1 MIHTQA
7 QIDNLIDLAIIQRE
21 ELKRLVESLPELRA
35 HLSIEIERNLN
46 EIEPALRE
54 ELQTFLVSKA
64 QDEHAKIG
72 SELSRTMSQ
81 LAASLESTT
90 AARYSV
96 LMLERAKNDDLLA
109 QAEQRIA
116 EAASALPNAVKQIVT
131 GELARFPRAGE
142 IDQLRR
148 EFAEPRGLNPRGQW
162 QSGVTYYKL
171 DLVSYTGD
179 SYVANEE
186 TTEKPSRKSSQWTL
200 NASRGNAGSGDNVD
214 RTSLLGPVEN
224 GQVLIGSNGSYV
236 AAYITA
242 GAGIDVTTAAGVI
255 QISSDGGGL
264 SFQGTW
270 NASTNT
276 PALAS
281 SIGTNGYYYVVS
293 VAGSTN
299 LNGVTDWAVGDWAI
313 YNGTAWQKIDNS
325 DTVASVFG
333 RTGAVVAT
341 AGDYTAAQ
349 ITNVASGGIVAV
361 NVQTAINE
369 LDSEKMAKA
378 SNLSDLASVT
388 TSRTNL
394 GLGSAAVQNTTF
406 FLQAA
411 NNLSDVASV
420 SLARTNLSLGTI
432 ATQAASNVSIT
443 GGSITGITDLAI
455 LDGGTG
461 SSTAPGARTNLGLG
475 TIATQAAS
483 SVSITGG
490 SITGITDLAVAD
502 GGTGASTAANARVNL
517 LPSYI
522 ANGGKVLAVN
532 VGATDT
538 EWITAAAG
546 SVTSVNLTS
555 GTGISVTGGPI
566 TSSGS
571 ITVTNTAPDQTVSIT
586 SGTGIST
593 SGTYPNFT
601 VTNTAPDQ
609 TVVITAG
616 SGISVTGTYPAFTIA
631 STAGGG
637 SVTSVAIDSDAN
649 ISVTGSPITTSGTI
663 TVALVN
669 TSVTA
674 GSYGNS
680 TAVGTFTV
688 DANGRLTA
696 ASNVSISYPVTS
708 VAGRTGVITLST
720 ADISGLGNSA
730 TLNVG
735 TTAGTVAAGDD
746 ARFSDARTP
755 TGPAGGDLT
764 GTYPNPSLTVSGVS
778 AGGYGSASSSVVVT
792 VDAKGRITSITAPNI
807 LIAQSQVTNLTTDLA
822 AKIPATEKGANSGVA
837 TLDSGGKI
845 PTTQLPDS
853 ILGQVSYLGTWNAT
867 TNTPT
872 LADPPA
878 ASTLGDY
885 YIVSTGGTFASI
897 TFAVGDWIISNGV
910 DGWAKVDNTDA
921 VASVFGRT
929 GTITATNGDYTASN
943 ITNVPAGN
951 VAATEVQAAIN
962 ELDGDKLA
970 KASNLSD
977 LVSFSTA
984 RTNLGL
990 GSAATQADTYFLQV
1004 ANNLSD
1010 LASVTTARSNLALGT
1025 MAVQNASSVSITG
1038 GSITGITDLAVADG
1052 GTGASTLT
1060 GYVKGSGTSA
1070 LTASSTIPNTDIT
1083 GLGTMSTQSAS
1094 SVSIT
1099 GGSITGITDLAV
1111 ADGGSGVSTST
1122 GTTNVVLSNSPTIV
1136 TPVIAQINDA
1146 SANATLK
1153 LASIASAVNQV
1164 TIENASTGNPV
1175 HVRATGGDASVGLH
1189 LVGKGASG
1197 YVNVND
1203 GADETKRIL
1212 FNASGGATATRTMLS
1227 TTQTVDRTLTLPD
1240 ATDTLVGKATTDTLT
1255 NKTISFGSNTIT
1267 ATSAQLATA
1276 ISDETGSGSLVF
1288 ATSPTLTTPVLGT
1301 PSSGTLTSCTGLPI
1315 GTGVSGLGTNVA
1327 TALAVNVGSS
1337 GAVVT
1342 NDGALGTPSSGT
1354 VTNLTGTASI
1364 NINGTVG
1371 ATTASTGAFTTL
1383 SASGASTF
1391 TNSAPSVIGGL
1402 GFRNRIINGDMR
1414 IDQRNEGASVSVS
1427 TGGQPYGVDRWN
1439 GQGTAAAGVF
1449 SMQRS
1454 TSTPPAGFTNFTRI
1468 TTTTADASPA
1478 AGSVYNFRHQIEGNN
1493 LQDFQFGAAT
1503 AKTVTISFWVRS
1515 SLTGTFSGAFSN
1527 SAFNRAYPFT
1537 YAISVANT
1545 WEQKSIAIAGDTTG
1559 TWLTDSG
1566 IGLRV
1571 YFDLGSG
1578 STYRGTGGAW
1588 AASGLIGATSAVRV
1602 ISTLS
1607 ATFDLTGVQLEI
1619 GNAATEFERRPFG
1632 QELTLCQRY
1641 YATSIETGKI
1651 VTDFAT
1657 LNTGSVGGIMGYSS
1671 GAGGD
1676 MFQCMSFPVAMRANP
1691 TLTLYSGANRTAGSV
1706 RDMTTGTDVAGFP
1719 NGGATS
1725 SNKGM
1730 GYLAGNALTS
1740 GRMYGFHYVASAEL

>member
-54 ELQTFLVSKA
+54 ELQAFLVSKA

-72 SELSRTMSQ
+72 SDLARTMSQ

-116 EAASALPNAVKQIVT
+116 EAASALPNAVKEIVT
-131 GELARFPRAGE
+131 GELSRFPRAGE
-142 IDQLRR
+142 IDRLRR

-171 DLVSYTGD
+171 DLVSYAGD

-186 TTEKPSRKSSQWTL
+186 TTEKPSRKSPKWTL

-255 QISSDGGGL
+255 QISADGGGL

-270 NASTNT
+270 NAATNT

-281 SIGTNGYYYVVS
+281 SIGTNGHYYVVS

-341 AGDYTAAQ
+341 AGDYTAAL
-349 ITNVASGGIVAV
+349 ITNTPAGGIAATDA
-361 NVQTAINE
+361 QAAINE
-369 LDSEKMAKA
+369 LDSEKMAKSA
-378 SNLSDLASVT
+378 NLSDVASVT

-394 GLGSAAVQNTTF
+394 GLGSAAVESATTF
-406 FLQAA
+406 LQVA

-420 SLARTNLSLGTI
+420 AVARSSLGLGSM
-432 ATQAASNVSIT
+432 ALQNASSVTIT
-443 GGSITGITDLAI
+443 GGSI
-455 LDGGTG
+455 
-461 SSTAPGARTNLGLG
+461 S
-475 TIATQAAS
+475 
-483 SVSITGG
+483 
-490 SITGITDLAVAD
+490 GITDLAVAD
-502 GGTGASTAANARVNL
+502 GGTGASTSADARVNL
-517 LPSYI
+517 LPTYTG
-522 ANGGKVLAVN
+522 NGGKVLAVN

-546 SVTSVNLTS
+546 SVTSVDLAS

-566 TSSGS
+566 TSSGTITVTNTAPDQIVS
-571 ITVTNTAPDQTVSIT
+571 ITSGTGISTSGTYPNFTVTNTAPDQTVSIT

-593 SGTYPNFT
+593 SGSYPSFT

-663 TVALVN
+663 TVALAN

-674 GSYGNS
+674 GSYGSS

-688 DANGRLTA
+688 DAKGRLTA
-696 ASNVSISYPVTS
+696 AADVSISYPVTS

-720 ADISGLGNSA
+720 ADISGLGTSA

-746 ARFSDARTP
+746 SRFSDARTP

-764 GTYPNPSLTVSGVS
+764 GNYPDPSLTVSGVS
-778 AGGYGSASSSVVVT
+778 SGGYGSASSSVVIT
-792 VDAKGRITSITAPNI
+792 VDSKGRVTSITAPNI

-845 PTTQLPDS
+845 PTSQLPDS
-853 ILGQVSYLGTWNAT
+853 IIGQVSYKGTWNAA

-878 ASTLGDY
+878 SSTLGDF
-885 YIVSTGGTFASI
+885 YIVSTGGTFATI
-897 TFAVGDWIISNGV
+897 TFAIGDWIISGGA
-910 DGWAKVDNTDA
+910 DGWSKVDNTDN

-943 ITNVPAGN
+943 ITNVPAGDI
-951 VAATEVQAAIN
+951 VATEVQAAIN

-977 LVSFSTA
+977 LVSNSTA

-990 GSAATQADTYFLQV
+990 GSAATQADTYFLQS

-1025 MAVQNASSVSITG
+1025 IATQDSSNVSITG

-1052 GTGASTLT
+1052 GTGASTASDARVNLLPSYTANGTKILALNAGATDVEWVAKPTGTVTSVDLSAGTGISVTGGPITSSGSITVTNTAPDQTVVLT
-1060 GYVKGSGTSA
+1060 AGTGISV
-1070 LTASSTIPNTDIT
+1070 TGTYPNFTVTNTVTGDVVGPASSTDNAIVRFDSTTGKLVQNSGVTISDADLLTTTDLTVNDDTVLGSSNSDTVNFNARVASDINPATDDTYDLGVT
-1083 GLGTMSTQSAS
+1083 GHEWRNLNIDGTANIDSLVADTAD
-1094 SVSIT
+1094 INGGT
-1099 GGSITGITDLAV
+1099 IDGTAIGGS
-1111 ADGGSGVSTST
+1111 
-1122 GTTNVVLSNSPTIV
+1122 
-1136 TPVIAQINDA
+1136 
-1146 SANATLK
+1146 
-1153 LASIASAVNQV
+1153 
-1164 TIENASTGNPV
+1164 
-1175 HVRATGGDASVGLH
+1175 
-1189 LVGKGASG
+1189 
-1197 YVNVND
+1197 
-1203 GADETKRIL
+1203 
-1212 FNASGGATATRTMLS
+1212 TA
-1227 TTQTVDRTLTLPD
+1227 
-1240 ATDTLVGKATTDTLT
+1240 AA
-1255 NKTISFGSNTIT
+1255 
-1267 ATSAQLATA
+1267 
-1276 ISDETGSGSLVF
+1276 
-1288 ATSPTLTTPVLGT
+1288 
-1301 PSSGTLTSCTGLPI
+1301 
-1315 GTGVSGLGTNVA
+1315 
-1327 TALAVNVGSS
+1327 
-1337 GAVVT
+1337 
-1342 NDGALGTPSSGT
+1342 
-1354 VTNLTGTASI
+1354 
-1364 NINGTVG
+1364 
-1371 ATTASTGAFTTL
+1371 GAFTTV
-1383 SASGASTF
+1383 SASGR
-1391 TNSAPSVIGGL
+1391 V
-1402 GFRNRIINGDMR
+1402 
-1414 IDQRNEGASVSVS
+1414 
-1427 TGGQPYGVDRWN
+1427 
-1439 GQGTAAAGVF
+1439 
-1449 SMQRS
+1449 
-1454 TSTPPAGFTNFTRI
+1454 
-1468 TTTTADASPA
+1468 TTAFAGDYALTEDGGNVRGVLSMSA
-1478 AGSVYNFRHQIEGNN
+1478 AEVVTLGNANNN
-1493 LQDFQFGAAT
+1493 L
-1503 AKTVTISFWVRS
+1503 K
-1515 SLTGTFSGAFSN
+1515 
-1527 SAFNRAYPFT
+1527 
-1537 YAISVANT
+1537 
-1545 WEQKSIAIAGDTTG
+1545 
-1559 TWLTDSG
+1559 
-1566 IGLRV
+1566 
-1571 YFDLGSG
+1571 
-1578 STYRGTGGAW
+1578 
-1588 AASGLIGATSAVRV
+1588 LIGATGVA
-1602 ISTLS
+1602 
-1607 ATFDLTGVQLEI
+1607 DLT
-1619 GNAATEFERRPFG
+1619 ATGLAVTGALSSTTGANF
-1632 QELTLCQRY
+1632 
-1641 YATSIETGKI
+1641 ATSS
-1651 VTDFAT
+1651 
-1657 LNTGSVGGIMGYSS
+1657 GSVGIGTTSPVAKLHV
-1671 GAGGD
+1671 AGGIAKATATSYSTIGFIGSTD
-1676 MFQCMSFPVAMRANP
+1676 ASNP
-1691 TLTLYSGANRTAGSV
+1691 FGLLLAITGGAAIGDRSITLQTQDNGIGNGGNLQLQPFTGNVGIGTASPGSKLDVNGELRIGNTVNTVTATLPNRTITMVIGG
-1706 RDMTTGTDVAGFP
+1706 TTYYIHAKTTND
-1719 NGGATS
+1719 
-1725 SNKGM
+1725 
-1730 GYLAGNALTS
+1730 
-1740 GRMYGFHYVASAEL
+1740 